1 MNTEFFTYL
10 DRLLMQWKEDHSPA
24 EADGDERM
32 HSGSVSADQ
41 IESTTESTTESNGR
55 ISGGVT
61 GGVLGATTGG
71 SHIFLLGTTPRG
83 GLTCLR
89 PLRLDSSLVK
99 AYDRG
104 LRHMDIPAWAAIRDG
119 HAHSLSIKSLPAGR
133 PDAVVWKSLGIGYLA
148 AAPIESL
155 LWRGYSGAIVV
166 TRPEADRQGEPF
178 SKSDLTSLTELAA
191 AVGSLYE
198 RRHAQVIT
206 DPLEPFVTRR
216 AFVLGH
222 VGGKPG
228 WLDADPRDHGY
239 GPQFAAS
246 IQQAAVKRL
255 KDVGKK
261 AAIKLTNRE
270 LILDPEIGELR
281 PVRFGVAEH
290 CAVDKDLGAVVFVT
304 LKPSIPEWLSIL
316 PNDFAAQPEIEELIP
331 AFKFISDHYVD
342 GTGIF
347 EIAEHVKLSPFHFH
361 RKFTDV
367 MGITPKH
374 FMSECQLR
382 FCKKLMLDPALSLHD
397 IALLCNFSHQSH
409 FTSRFHQTTGHTPA
423 RWRKRALKA
432 VGVLDKK
439 LIERIEARTGIAKLE
454 DSN

>member
-1 MNTEFFTYL
+1 MNLEFFTHL
-10 DRLLMQWKEDHSPA
+10 DRLLLEWKEAHSPA
-24 EADGDERM
+24 EADGDDGIHRD
-32 HSGSVSADQ
+32 GVLADQ
-41 IESTTESTTESNGR
+41 GEVTIAPKG
-55 ISGGVT
+55 IST
-61 GGVLGATTGG
+61 GGSTGGSNARITSG

-89 PLRLDSSLVK
+89 PLGLDSSLVK

-119 HAHSLSIKSLPAGR
+119 QAHSLSIKSLPASR

-148 AAPIESL
+148 AASIESV
-155 LWRGYSGAIVV
+155 LWHGYGGAVVV
-166 TRPEADRQGEPF
+166 TRPEATSSGEPF
-178 SKSDLTSLTELAA
+178 SKSDLASLTELAREVA
-191 AVGSLYE
+191 SRYA
-198 RRHAQVIT
+198 RRHAQVII
-206 DPLEPFVTRR
+206 DPLEPLVTRR
-216 AFVLGH
+216 AFVLGY
-222 VGGKPG
+222 VGGKPT

-239 GPQFAAS
+239 SPQFAAS
-246 IQQAAVKRL
+246 IQQAAIKRL

-270 LILDPEIGELR
+270 LILDPDIGELR

-290 CAVDKDLGAVVFVT
+290 CAVDKELGAVVFVT

-331 AFKFISDHYVD
+331 AFKFIAEHYVD

-347 EIAEHVKLSPFHFH
+347 QIAEHVKLSPFHFH

-382 FCKKLMLDPALSLHD
+382 FCKKTMLNPALNLQD
-397 IALLCNFSHQSH
+397 IATLCNFSHQSH

-432 VGVLDKK
+432 VGLLDKK
-439 LIERIEARTGIAKLE
+439 LIERIESRTGIAKLE